1 MLILRFHS
9 IQSCLRSRWLRTLVA
24 ASFLGIGL
32 AVAQPISMVDAAT
45 QPALAPANGQFVSI
59 SPYVVLDTTTGVGE
73 VSAQSLGA
81 GVTVN
86 VSVVGSD
93 GVPSTASAVVV
104 NIYVRSPS
112 TAGYISDNSSND
124 FDTGAPSLGFRQE
137 SNTSQTEV
145 IQVGADGEI
154 YLTNHS
160 SGSTDMNVTVLG
172 YYTGPAASSA
182 GDTYTGVP
190 WAEIA
195 DTTTGVGTSETPIPA
210 NGSRTIQV
218 TGEGGVAAGADAA
231 VIQVNGFNASQAGA
245 LDVYPAG
252 TADPGIPTLRYH
264 SDDEYRTIF
273 YASLSSSGQVTIT
286 NNGSA
291 AVDITVWVRGY
302 FMPPSTTQAG
312 DEFTAS
318 DPQMVYG
325 TASAGVSLA
334 GGASVSFQ
342 VTGTGQIPSS
352 GVAEVAEDI
361 AVTSP
366 TATGTLK
373 VGAAGSTTHDVIN
386 FLAGDST
393 DVGGD
398 NTVLTAISPTGQ
410 ETITNSSSGTVDLQ
424 VAVRGYYLAP
434 SVPQAPASVTVTTSG
449 TSATVK
455 WAVPASD
462 GGSPIS
468 GYTITA
474 SPDSSQV
481 TVDPGTLQATLTGL
495 ANAAGDSFTVTA
507 TNAVGHSPGS
517 AYQPITPATVEDTVS
532 NGSPIASGATDTIA
546 VGGTNG
552 LPTYGVGEAALNVT
566 VENEATAGSVTLT
579 PAGMSLPDPS
589 QAFSAGTSSSSLLF
603 VPTGS
608 EGDISL
614 SNSSSGSI
622 DVVVQLVGW
631 SAASAVIPT
640 AQQANFLSSAE
651 ALGTD
656 ADTANQA
663 IYNESLA
670 AGIAVSVTSD
680 TPDDSPGTFASPDI
694 PVSTPMT
701 DATSGTD
708 AGSVNSPG
716 IPVSYSSGSFD
727 TQAPALSR
735 CPSGSSMAEHS
746 KTVKSYNI
754 LGLLM
759 YSTTFHKV
767 WCYNGT
773 KVTGIIKVNV
783 IPNTTNFG
791 AAGGWQ
797 YDGLVSGTSDDYYY
811 NNSAGPNTGHHSFR
825 EAHWHLCPA
834 TKLSCFDNTYDKMN
848 MNVFMIGTAA
858 FYGGNDHL

>member
-1 MLILRFHS
+1 MPILTVQR
-9 IQSCLRSRWLRTLVA
+9 IQSCLHSRWLRTLVA

-32 AVAQPISMVDAAT
+32 AGVQPISAVAAT
-45 QPALAPANGQFVSI
+45 QPKLAPGNGQFVSV

-73 VSAQSLGA
+73 VSATSLGA

-93 GVPSTASAVVV
+93 GVPSSASAVVV

-112 TAGYISDNSSND
+112 AAGYISDNSSND

-172 YYTGPAASSA
+172 YYTGPTASSA

-195 DTTTGVGTSETPIPA
+195 DTTTGLGTSETPIPA

-218 TGEGGVAAGADAA
+218 TGQGGVATGADTA
-231 VIQVNGFNASQAGA
+231 VIQINGFNASQAGA

-264 SDDEYRTIF
+264 SDDEYRTIV
-273 YASLSSSGQVTIT
+273 YAPLSSSGQITIT

-291 AVDITVWVRGY
+291 AVDITVWTRGY

-312 DEFTAS
+312 AEFTAT

-325 TASAGVSLA
+325 TASSGVSLA

-366 TATGTLK
+366 AATGTLK

-434 SVPQAPASVTVTTSG
+434 TTPQAPASVTVTTSG
-449 TSATVK
+449 SSATVA
-455 WAVPASD
+455 WAAPASD

-474 SPDSSQV
+474 SPDSDQV
-481 TVDPGTLQATLTGL
+481 TVDPGTFQATLTGL

-507 TNAVGHSPGS
+507 TNAVGNSPGS

-532 NGSPIASGATDTIA
+532 SGSPIAAGASATIA

-566 VENEATAGSVTLT
+566 VKNEAAAGSVTLT
-579 PAGMSLPDPS
+579 PGGTSVPESS
-589 QAFSAGTSSSSLLF
+589 QAFSAGTATSALMF

-614 SNSSSGSI
+614 SNSSSGTI
-622 DVVVQLVGW
+622 DVVVQLIGW
-631 SAASAVIPT
+631 SAASAVIPA

-656 ADTANQA
+656 ADSANLAVYNQA
-663 IYNESLA
+663 MAAEIPVSLTA
-670 AGIAVSVTSD
+670 DSS
-680 TPDDSPGTFASPDI
+680 DDSPGNFQSPDI
-694 PVSTPMT
+694 PVPTPMT

-727 TQAPALSR
+727 TQAPALSK
-735 CPSGSSMAEHS
+735 CPSKSSMAERS
-746 KTVKSYNI
+746 KTDKAYDNA
-754 LGLLM
+754 GFLL
-759 YSTTFHKV
+759 YRTTFHKV

-773 KVTGIIKVNV
+773 TVTGVLKVNV
-783 IPNTTNFG
+783 IPSITELG
-791 AAGGWQ
+791 SAGGWN
-797 YDGLVSGTSDDYYY
+797 YEGLVSGSSDDYYY
-811 NNSAGPNTGHHSFR
+811 NSSGVPNSGHHSFR
-825 EAHWHLCPA
+825 EAHWHLCLPH
-834 TKLSCFDNTYDKMN
+834 LPCIDESYFRMN
-848 MNVFMIGTAA
+848 MNAFMIGTSA
-858 FYGGNDHL
+858 FYGGDDHL